1 MNENYDNFKS
11 YFTNEDEFN
20 SWYEIVKDI
29 LNNEEFK
36 KRVYFKHH
44 EKQSLYT
51 HSLLVSIFA
60 YKYAKKHHADYK
72 ICAIAGL
79 LHDFYT
85 HAWQYSKDLDNLD
98 KKYSENLKKKK
109 KFSTLHAFIHPYE
122 ALINSNTYFNNLMN
136 ERVENAILVHMFP
149 LSLFNKVKLPKYKES
164 WIITYIDKAQ
174 QDKDFITSDG
184 AKRIFLPNGGTMIDS
199 SRYAW
204 DRDEIVHKCIDLALK
219 YKLLEDITG
228 YRKSKE
234 QTYDETLRKI
244 K

>member
-72 ICAIAGL
+72 VCAIAGL

-122 ALINSNTYFNNLMN
+122 ALINSNTYFSN
-136 ERVENAILVHMFP
+136 
-149 LSLFNKVKLPKYKES
+149 SYK
-164 WIITYIDKAQ
+164 
-174 QDKDFITSDG
+174 
-184 AKRIFLPNGGTMIDS
+184 
-199 SRYAW
+199 
-204 DRDEIVHKCIDLALK
+204 
-219 YKLLEDITG
+219 
-228 YRKSKE
+228 
-234 QTYDETLRKI
+234 
-244 K
+244 

>member
-60 YKYAKKHHADYK
+60 YKYAKKHHADYRV
-72 ICAIAGL
+72 CAIAGL

-98 KKYSENLKKKK
+98 KKYSFHNTRL
-109 KFSTLHAFIHPYE
+109 IHFTFFHYPT
-122 ALINSNTYFNNLMN
+122 I
-136 ERVENAILVHMFP
+136 
-149 LSLFNKVKLPKYKES
+149 
-164 WIITYIDKAQ
+164 
-174 QDKDFITSDG
+174 
-184 AKRIFLPNGGTMIDS
+184 
-199 SRYAW
+199 
-204 DRDEIVHKCIDLALK
+204 
-219 YKLLEDITG
+219 
-228 YRKSKE
+228 
-234 QTYDETLRKI
+234 
-244 K
+244 

>member
-20 SWYEIVKDI
+20 SWDEIVKDI

-72 ICAIAGL
+72 VCAIAGL

-149 LSLFNKVKLPKYKES
+149 LSLFPIFIQSLWPEASTIPGLPGHAWCKKGLLPLNRNPCS
-164 WIITYIDKAQ
+164 LFSSN
-174 QDKDFITSDG
+174 FIYF
-184 AKRIFLPNGGTMIDS
+184 A
-199 SRYAW
+199 A
-204 DRDEIVHKCIDLALK
+204 
-219 YKLLEDITG
+219 
-228 YRKSKE
+228 
-234 QTYDETLRKI
+234 
-244 K
+244 

>member
-1 MNENYDNFKS
+1 M
-11 YFTNEDEFN
+11 
-20 SWYEIVKDI
+20 
-29 LNNEEFK
+29 
-36 KRVYFKHH
+36 YFKHH

-72 ICAIAGL
+72 VCAIAGL

-122 ALINSNTYFNNLMN
+122 ALINSNTYFSNLIN
-136 ERVENAILVHMFP
+136 EKVENAILVHMFP

-164 WIITYIDKAQ
+164 WIITYIDKAVSL
-174 QDKDFITSDG
+174 KDF
-184 AKRIFLPNGGTMIDS
+184 PNTK
-199 SRYAW
+199 
-204 DRDEIVHKCIDLALK
+204 EIPKYLGLK
-219 YKLLEDITG
+219 N
-228 YRKSKE
+228 
-234 QTYDETLRKI
+234 I
-244 K
+244 KNKNKK